1 MKRIILILAL
11 TLILAQVAQ
20 AQDSGQ
26 ATATTPLTLSVTT
39 GDGSLITIDSGHL
52 VIGSFGTVL
61 RVSELYLFGNQ
72 GDQPYTGQPGPQGQ
86 ATTVQVPLPQDAVG
100 LAFTEGLSATSFVQV
115 EGSLWDT
122 RPVPPGQQT
131 LQIFYSYHL
140 PVMGETVRLERSYGY
155 PIATLNILLAQPGL
169 ALRSDQL
176 LDMGLQTFQDRQ
188 YRLYAAANL
197 PAGTPLIVDLVVEAV
212 EEVAPTAP
220 AQPATPIKDDQGLL
234 RGFGFGLA
242 GLAVLGAV
250 LYPLLTRQRQSS
262 AQAAPALN
270 ANPQA
275 RRLLAE
281 LADLEEA
288 YEAGRIDEETW
299 QQQRAEKREAI
310 RSLWP

>member
-1 MKRIILILAL
+1 MKRIILLLAL

-26 ATATTPLTLSVTT
+26 AMATTPLTLSVTT

-52 VIGSFGTVL
+52 VIESFGTVL

-72 GDQPYTGQPGPQGQ
+72 ADQPYTGRPGPQGQ
-86 ATTVQVPLPQDAVG
+86 VTTVQVPLPQDAVG
-100 LAFTEGLSATSFVQV
+100 LAFAEGISATNFVQV
-115 EGSLWDT
+115 EDGLWDT
-122 RPVPPGQQT
+122 RPVPPGQET

-140 PVMGETVRLERSYGY
+140 PVMGDTVRLERSYAY
-155 PIATLNILLAQPGL
+155 PVGALNILLAQPGL

-188 YRLYAAANL
+188 YHVYGAANL
-197 PAGTPLIVDLVVEAV
+197 PADALLTIDLLVEAV

-220 AQPATPIKDDQGLL
+220 PQPATPITDDQDLL
-234 RGFGFGLA
+234 RWLGFGLA
-242 GLAVLGAV
+242 GLAVVGAV
-250 LYPLLTRQRQSS
+250 LYSLLTRQRRAS

-270 ANPQA
+270 ANPEA
-275 RRLLAE
+275 RRLLVE

-310 RSLWP
+310 KSLWP